1 MNYKQI
7 YAIKKANEER
17 ILKVCPNCPN
27 TSGIYFLLREEDGFK
42 YAYIGQSVNI
52 LQRLADHLQGYQ
64 YIDLSI
70 KKHGFYSKENPTGY
84 RVHCLPMPKEML
96 DEQEQ
101 KYIKQYANAGYQM
114 RNATSGSQGVGKKGL
129 DNQKQPRTY
138 YEGLNNG
145 YERARKEIAHLFN
158 LHLDYKTNRISRT
171 KTNRK
176 HCKNSRIFW
185 MVIQMDNRYAVY
197 ERIKTEIARTA
208 KTHEEYEKR
217 IKALAKKL
225 KI

>member
-27 TSGIYFLLREEDGFK
+27 TSGIYFLLREEGGFK
-42 YAYIGQSVNI
+42 YAYIGQAVK
-52 LQRLADHLQGYQ
+52 LRERLASHLSRYQ
-64 YIDLSI
+64 RIDLSK
-70 KKHGFYSKENPTGY
+70 KKHGLWSEENPTGY
-84 RVHCLPMPKEML
+84 KVHFLEFAEGLL
-96 DEQEQ
+96 DEMEQ

-158 LHLDYKTNRISRT
+158 LHLDYKTKSDKPN
-171 KTNRK
+171 
-176 HCKNSRIFW
+176 KN
-185 MVIQMDNRYAVY
+185 QQ
-197 ERIKTEIARTA
+197 
-208 KTHEEYEKR
+208 
-217 IKALAKKL
+217 KALAKFKDFL
-225 KI
+225 EGENEKV

>member
-7 YAIKKANEER
+7 YAIKKSNEER

-42 YAYIGQSVNI
+42 YAYIGQAVK
-52 LQRLADHLQGYQ
+52 LRERLGSHLSGYQ
-64 YIDLSI
+64 HIDLSI
-70 KKHGFYSKENPTGY
+70 KKHGLWSEENPTGY
-84 RVHCLPMPKEML
+84 RVHYLPVPKEML
-96 DEQEQ
+96 DEMEQ

-114 RNATSGSQGVGKKGL
+114 RNSTSGSQGVGKKGL

-158 LHLDYKTNRISRT
+158 LHLDYKTKSDKPN
-171 KTNRK
+171 
-176 HCKNSRIFW
+176 KN
-185 MVIQMDNRYAVY
+185 QQ
-197 ERIKTEIARTA
+197 
-208 KTHEEYEKR
+208 
-217 IKALAKKL
+217 KAYQKFKDFLEGENDKL
-225 KI
+225 